1 MFRGA
6 AHQSCNLQYQHSR
19 TIPVVMHSLSS
30 YDAHFLI
37 RKLACSKK
45 IPGEIAII
53 PHNSENY
60 ISIIKTVRVHGKIK
74 KFANEIRFK
83 FTDSLRFMLAS
94 LDYLASIVPN
104 DKKHIL
110 KSECIKSGYDVEMF
124 SLLTRKGIFPYEYVD
139 NYAKLNETTLPS
151 KKSFYSSLNDTNV
164 TDEDYNQAQKVWAS
178 FGVRTLGEYS
188 DLYLKTDVL
197 LLADVFENFRNTCHA
212 TYSLDPAHYLGNFI
226 CYVNK

>member
-139 NYAKLNETTLPS
+139 NYAKLNETLTICCLDI
-151 KKSFYSSLNDTNV
+151 L
-164 TDEDYNQAQKVWAS
+164 
-178 FGVRTLGEYS
+178 
-188 DLYLKTDVL
+188 LYVL
-197 LLADVFENFRNTCHA
+197 LTIDCFLKIYIPVFFIVLQFENTLSHCLCSS
-212 TYSLDPAHYLGNFI
+212 YD
-226 CYVNK
+226 